1 MKRGICVLVL
11 AAFVSHA
18 LASSETV
25 AADDPLS
32 AVLKRGGRAVSLD
45 LKVRKKKP
53 DSLQRFLEMLD
64 GSVPNAY
71 ATGFVVGDG
80 LVMTAYHVVSGGLS
94 PQKRSM
100 LGFSRDEQLKV
111 EAYVN
116 GSEATVIKIDPE
128 ADLALLRVRGTKK
141 QAGALAFQLTPT
153 PAPDEMLHVV
163 ARPNGGSGGQSVRR
177 GVFSGTYTYR
187 GQEYLSAKIEGRD
200 GFSGSP
206 VYNDRGEIVGVFSGY
221 DSTKKVALIS
231 PAARAQKLLADYASD
246 LSAEPPRAPDA
257 PARDERR
264 P

>member
-11 AAFVSHA
+11 ASVVAHA
-18 LASSETV
+18 LAAETG
-25 AADDPLS
+25 AAEDPLS

-80 LVMTAYHVVSGGLS
+80 LVMTAYHVISGGLS
-94 PQKRSM
+94 PQKRTM
-100 LGFSRDEQLKV
+100 LGFSRDEQLQV

-116 GSEATVIKIDPE
+116 GCEATVLKVDPD
-128 ADLALLRVRGTKK
+128 ADLALLRVCGTKK
-141 QAGALAFQLTPT
+141 QVGAPAFQPD
-153 PAPDEMLHVV
+153 PALDEMLHVI
-163 ARPNGGSGGQSVRR
+163 ARPNGIRTVKRGASSGP
-177 GVFSGTYTYR
+177 YTYR
-187 GQEYLSAKIEGRD
+187 GQQYWSARIEGRD

-221 DSTKKVALIS
+221 DYTRKVALIS
-231 PAARAQKLLADYASD
+231 PAARAQKLLEDYASG
-246 LSAEPPRAPDA
+246 LRTESSPPADA
-257 PARDERR
+257 ATSEERR
-264 P
+264 H